1 MGVELNGRRAAVV
14 GCGAAGRNIAAALTL
29 LGADV
34 VLVNRSQD
42 RGRFA
47 AQLLGLPFVPL
58 AEFSPV
64 GFALLVHATPV
75 TDRVMV
81 PLAGMSSDAA
91 VLEMVPASTTTP
103 LMAEAR
109 ARGLVTVDG
118 WQVLA
123 VEGALHFLLM
133 TGMTMPP
140 SAALDLRP
148 SLPVVDPSSME
159 KP

>member
-29 LGADV
+29 LGAEV
-34 VLVNRSQD
+34 VLVNRSVE

-58 AEFSPV
+58 AEFSPA
-64 GFALLVHATPV
+64 GFALLAHATPV
-75 TDRVMV
+75 TDRVVV
-81 PLAGMSSDAA
+81 PLAGISSDAA
-91 VLEMVPASTTTP
+91 VLEMVPAHRPTP
-103 LMAEAR
+103 LIEEAR

-123 VEGALHFLLM
+123 VEGALQFLLM
-133 TGMTMPP
+133 TGVALPP

-148 SLPVVDPSSME
+148 TLPVVDPH
-159 KP
+159 

>member
-1 MGVELNGRRAAVV
+1 
-14 GCGAAGRNIAAALTL
+14 
-29 LGADV
+29 
-34 VLVNRSQD
+34 
-42 RGRFA
+42 
-47 AQLLGLPFVPL
+47 LPFVPL

-75 TDRVMV
+75 TDRVVV